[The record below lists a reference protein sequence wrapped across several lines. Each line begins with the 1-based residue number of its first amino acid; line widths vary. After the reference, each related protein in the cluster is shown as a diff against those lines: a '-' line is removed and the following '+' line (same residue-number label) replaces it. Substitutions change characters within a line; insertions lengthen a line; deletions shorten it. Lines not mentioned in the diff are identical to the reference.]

1 MSMKNEDPKPPVRQ
15 RVGKHEVEADRF
27 LRLLNE
33 GDEPSIE
40 DKYDE
45 PLVQV
50 VKDKPDPILSVGS
63 RMEQ

>member
-1 MSMKNEDPKPPVRQ
+1 MSTKNEDPTPPVRQ

-45 PLVQV
+45 PPVPV
-50 VKDKPDPILSVGS
+50 VEKKPDPVLSVGS
-63 RMEQ
+63 RME